1 MRGEHVSKK
10 DIILK
15 LLDLSGF
22 AQQSKLVMDT
32 QMEVLKDE
40 GPEVYQLIEEYGLI
54 DKIVNEDMK
63 QLVIELYD
71 KYFNERQLKKLL
83 EVYEDPDMRKLL
95 EDAPK
100 IFLEVSQR
108 LDEMIEK
115 RLDALPL
122 DDI

>member
-1 MRGEHVSKK
+1 VSKK
-10 DIILK
+10 EMILK

-32 QMEVLKDE
+32 QMEILKDE
-40 GPEVYQLIEEYGLI
+40 GPEVYQLIEKHGLI

-63 QLVIELYD
+63 QLVIELYN
-71 KYFNERQLKKLL
+71 KYFNEQQLKKLL
-83 EVYEDPDMRKLL
+83 EVYEDPDMLKLL

-122 DDI
+122 NEI